1 MYQERPRLKGN
12 KLAAYNHITKK
23 EDRIL
28 VIGDLHLPF
37 CLDGYLEHCKK
48 VYSDN
53 NLNKVIFIGD
63 IIDSHAYSYHE
74 PDVNG
79 MSAGDELEA
88 AIEDVKEWYDT
99 FPVADVLIGN
109 HDRLAYRKMTTGGV
123 PKQWIKAITRF

>member
-1 MYQERPRLKGN
+1 MHQERPRLKGN
-12 KLAAYNHITKK
+12 KLAAYNHITKQ

-63 IIDSHAYSYHE
+63 ILDCHAFSYHQ
-74 PDVNG
+74 PDPSG
-79 MSAGDELEA
+79 LSAGNELKLA
-88 AIEDVKEWYDT
+88 KKYVKE
-99 FPVADVLIGN
+99 
-109 HDRLAYRKMTTGGV
+109 
-123 PKQWIKAITRF
+123 